1 MTRSRSS
8 GFSSSNIT
16 ARIPLQSWKS
26 LLAISMTASPREK
39 RFRAPRRM
47 AGRENPSIPAAEKT
61 TGPAIVYLCHCEERS
76 DVAIRSL
83 SVPQRG
89 TGGEKHRRDAD
100 CHVGLC
106 PPRND
111 VVVLA
116 CLLIGAGGRRTWRAI
131 LESPLRKITK
141 NSPAGFLAG
150 LSRLDQVTQDSIL
163 TCWRYDRGR

>member
-1 MTRSRSS
+1 MTRSRSA
-8 GFSSSNIT
+8 GFRSSNIT

-47 AGRENPSIPAAEKT
+47 AGRENPPMPAAGKT

-76 DVAIRSL
+76 DVAIRSF

-111 VVVLA
+111 VVVWA
-116 CLLIGAGGRRTWRAI
+116 GPSDWGGGCRCVGGRFLNRPYGTGYKRAPV
-131 LESPLRKITK
+131 E
-141 NSPAGFLAG
+141 AGAQMLLG
-150 LSRLDQVTQDSIL
+150 INCR
-163 TCWRYDRGR
+163 CDRGT